1 MSGKLCGIVWCH
13 GNKDFGVWETD
24 AISAED
30 QAKIEE
36 ILAKY
41 DTTGT
46 SERSAWDLKI
56 SDLFSEEY

>member
-1 MSGKLCGIVWCH
+1 MDKLCGIVWCH

-30 QAKIEE
+30 QAKIEQ

-46 SERSAWDLKI
+46 SVRSAWDMKFKEI
-56 SDLFSEEY
+56 FSEEY